1 MLCVGARCP
10 FSPTNPEV
18 AVEGHNHSKR
28 VSVDGAGFLHLQTIK
43 GRFVHTEEGEQPAEK
58 LQKWMLARVQ
68 HTVEQW

>member
-1 MLCVGARCP
+1 MLGGGKRAT
-10 FSPTNPEV
+10 SSHTNPEV

-68 HTVEQW
+68 HTMEQW